1 MKQLFCTALFL
12 IIGWTAFSQNVTIK
26 GTAPGAGGRF
36 ITLSVTSDFI
46 TDTEKTLARAS
57 IDSTGSFIMSVPV
70 EKTILG
76 KLSIDFHSV
85 GLFIEPGKTYQISI
99 GPYKYDEIKELNPFI
114 NSTNLQMEILH
125 LPIDDINFILG
136 EFDGIYNSF
145 LVENFNALYRD
156 HNRILL
162 DTLKTRIM
170 FILGEPTDPYIKTY
184 MDYKQANVIQ
194 LSQSMNKAMIG
205 YTYFTT
211 KPVLYDNIQYMDF
224 FNTYFSKYMNVTS
237 GILKKNDYHTLL
249 SAQDP
254 YSALMKALAADS
266 IIRPLK
272 LRELVLLKGMME
284 MYNTAGEDQKKIIAV
299 LNSIEQKGQEPQA
312 RLIASDITKTLTNLQ
327 PGTPAPLFTL
337 RNRLNS
343 GTVKLDSLRGKIVVV
358 NFWTSY
364 CTGCTNEMDLIKPLA
379 DKYKDKVVFISISS
393 EYSRL
398 RMRYYVDLK
407 KDWDWTFL
415 HIGDQIDVLKDYDV
429 RSLPLFVIIGKDGN
443 IYKYSA
449 EFPSTGLENSIEQL
463 LQLSK

>member
-1 MKQLFCTALFL
+1 
-12 IIGWTAFSQNVTIK
+12 
-26 GTAPGAGGRF
+26 
-36 ITLSVTSDFI
+36 
-46 TDTEKTLARAS
+46 
-57 IDSTGSFIMSVPV
+57 
-70 EKTILG
+70 
-76 KLSIDFHSV
+76 
-85 GLFIEPGKTYQISI
+85 
-99 GPYKYDEIKELNPFI
+99 
-114 NSTNLQMEILH
+114 
-125 LPIDDINFILG
+125 
-136 EFDGIYNSF
+136 
-145 LVENFNALYRD
+145 
-156 HNRILL
+156 
-162 DTLKTRIM
+162 
-170 FILGEPTDPYIKTY
+170 
-184 MDYKQANVIQ
+184 
-194 LSQSMNKAMIG
+194 
-205 YTYFTT
+205 
-211 KPVLYDNIQYMDF
+211 
-224 FNTYFSKYMNVTS
+224 
-237 GILKKNDYHTLL
+237 
-249 SAQDP
+249 
-254 YSALMKALAADS
+254 MKALAADS